1 MKRPLTLAAVQLP
14 SAAPGR
20 TNAARQRANFDLA
33 ATWLND
39 AGRQGAGIACIG
51 ETFNTLGCQLTR
63 ANTPGLIR
71 QAWTETIKRF
81 APIAKKHRMGII
93 APILALEDG
102 IVRNIALVFDHRG
115 RLLGGYRK
123 VHTIEN
129 EEAYGTV
136 PGDAWPVF
144 NVAGARIGIQ
154 ICHDNSFPE
163 SARCLTLNGAEIIF
177 WPHVMSG
184 WGDEFMDVLLRGPA
198 IYNGVH
204 HVPVC
209 FGCPSDEAWMPGKL
223 IGHSSIIRPD
233 GTVAADAGR
242 HPGIALTT
250 IDLAAPRIATQFT
263 RPGDWV
269 WQIDMLN
276 DRRPDTYAPFT
287 RPVVP
292 QKPVPAT
299 GARGMR

>member
-1 MKRPLTLAAVQLP
+1 MA
-14 SAAPGR
+14 
-20 TNAARQRANFDLA
+20 
-33 ATWLND
+33 
-39 AGRQGAGIACIG
+39 
-51 ETFNTLGCQLTR
+51 
-63 ANTPGLIR
+63 
-71 QAWTETIKRF
+71 
-81 APIAKKHRMGII
+81 II
-93 APILALEDG
+93 APVLALVDKV
-102 IVRNIALVFDHRG
+102 VRNVAIVIDEKGHVA
-115 RLLGGYRK
+115 GGYQK

-136 PGDAWPVF
+136 PGNAWPVF
-144 NVAGARIGIQ
+144 KVAGARIGIQ

-163 SARCLTLNGAEIIF
+163 SARCLALNGAEIIF

-184 WGDEFMDVLLRGPA
+184 WGDEFMDILLRGPA

-209 FGCPSDEAWMPGKL
+209 FGCPTDQAWMPGKL
-223 IGHSSIIRPD
+223 IGRSSIIRPD

-242 HPGIALTT
+242 HPGIALAT

-276 DRRPDTYAPFT
+276 DRRPDTYGVFT
-287 RPVVP
+287 QPVKP
-292 QKPVPAT
+292 QKPVS
-299 GARGMR
+299 ARKLP